1 MAIILLRGIL
11 VGQSRA
17 VVIDKISK
25 NLKLQ
30 PRRSLVVGLI
40 ISGACLA
47 LSGCSFEPKLH
58 VPPAPMTNRY
68 NPGPKQST
76 TGKAVARTGKAGTE
90 QRFVYGA
97 RVERLWWQLF
107 RSNALNHLVRQAI
120 HHNPSIKISES
131 NLSQAY
137 ENLKSVE
144 GIFWP
149 QVSLNTSGERQ
160 RQSGESFGGPAR
172 TFSLYTGQLE
182 VSYTP
187 DIFGLNR
194 LVSRSFKA
202 QEDAQRYALQEAY
215 LTVEGDTVVAAV
227 AVAELH
233 EEIRTTRSLIKDQ
246 RHILK
251 IIIQQYRLGAVPYL
265 DVVNQESQLASTQA
279 TLPPLLQ
286 SYSAERN
293 ALAVLLGRIPS
304 LADLPKLDIDSFTL
318 PVKLPVTLPSTLVH
332 QRPDILSAEAQLRVA
347 NAALGEAIAK
357 MYPVIQLTGAIGFEN
372 GRLAHFF
379 DASSLIWSIAGSL
392 AVTVFDGGTLR
403 ANKKAA
409 EYALKSAVYSYESTI
424 LNAFNQVA
432 TALRAVKHDA
442 QSLRFNEAAYRAAEK
457 AYKLAQFEYRDGSID
472 YITLLTSEVQYQQSR
487 LAVVKAASQR
497 YADTA
502 GLFVALGG
510 GWWPKADAS
519 VEQKKWMQA
528 KALRHPTAA
537 EHARTTPVELK
548 RVQSGFAPPAA
559 SAAENHNGSSMK

>member
-1 MAIILLRGIL
+1 MKE
-11 VGQSRA
+11 
-17 VVIDKISK
+17 KISHT
-25 NLKLQ
+25 LKLT
-30 PRRSLVVGLI
+30 PRGFAVSLTIGSV
-40 ISGACLA
+40 CLA

-58 VPPAPMTNRY
+58 VPAAPNTNRY
-68 NPGPKQST
+68 NPGGKQTT
-76 TGKAVARTGKAGTE
+76 TGKAVTRTGNAGSE

-97 RVERLWWQLF
+97 RVEQLWWQLF
-107 RSNALNHLVRQAI
+107 RSHALNNLVRRAI
-120 HHNPSIKISES
+120 RHNPSIKISES

-160 RQSGESFGGPAR
+160 RQSGESFGGPSR

-215 LTVEGDTVVAAV
+215 LTVEGDTVVTAV

-233 EEIRTTRSLIKDQ
+233 AEISTTRRLIKDQ
-246 RHILK
+246 RYILK
-251 IIIQQYRLGAVPYL
+251 IITQQYQLGAVPYL

-304 LADLPKLDIDSFTL
+304 MADLPKLDIHSFTL
-318 PVKLPVTLPSTLVH
+318 PVRLPVSLPSILVH
-332 QRPDILSAEAQLRVA
+332 QRPDILSAEAQLRVS
-347 NAALGEAIAK
+347 NAAVGEAIAK
-357 MYPVIQLTGAIGFEN
+357 MYPLIQLTGAIGFEN
-372 GRLAHFF
+372 GRLSHFF

-392 AVTVFDGGTLR
+392 AVTIFDGGTLR

-472 YITLLTSEVQYQQSR
+472 YVTLLTSEVQYQQSR
-487 LAVVKAASQR
+487 LAVVRAASQR

-519 VEQKKWMQA
+519 AEQQKWMQTTLM
-528 KALRHPTAA
+528 KHRHIAERAGTA
-537 EHARTTPVELK
+537 RVDVRK
-548 RVQSGFAPPAA
+548 VQSGFTPPSPEAQ
-559 SAAENHNGSSMK
+559 NHDGSSLK

>member
-1 MAIILLRGIL
+1 M
-11 VGQSRA
+11 
-17 VVIDKISK
+17 IDKINQRV
-25 NLKLQ
+25 NLP
-30 PRRSLVVGLI
+30 PRRFPVNLAVAAV
-40 ISGACLA
+40 CLA
-47 LSGCSFEPKLH
+47 MAGCSFEPKLH
-58 VPPAPMTNRY
+58 VPKPPMTNRY
-68 NPGPKQST
+68 NPGHKQGT
-76 TGKAVARTGKAGTE
+76 TGKAITRIGNAGAK
-90 QRFVYGA
+90 QQFVYGA

-107 RSNALNHLVRQAI
+107 RSHALNNLVRQAVR
-120 HHNPSIKISES
+120 HNPSIKVAES
-131 NLSQAY
+131 NLSESY

-149 QVSLNTSGERQ
+149 QVSLNASGERQ
-160 RQSGESFGGPAR
+160 RQSGESFGGPSR
-172 TFSLYTGQLE
+172 TFNLYTGQLE

-215 LTVEGDTVVAAV
+215 LTVEGDTVVTAV

-233 EEIRTTRSLIKDQ
+233 AEIRTTRSLIHDQ
-246 RHILK
+246 ENILN
-251 IIIQQYRLGAVPYL
+251 IITQQYKLGAVPYL
-265 DVVNQESQLASTQA
+265 DVVNQQSQLASTQA

-293 ALAVLLGRIPS
+293 ALAILLGRIPS
-304 LADLPKLDIDSFTL
+304 LADLPKLKIRSFALPVTL
-318 PVKLPVTLPSTLVH
+318 PVSLPSTLVH
-332 QRPDILSAEAQLRVA
+332 QRPDILSAEAQLRVS
-347 NAALGEAIAK
+347 NAAVGEAIAK
-357 MYPVIQLTGAIGFEN
+357 MYPLIQLTGAIGFEN
-372 GRLAHFF
+372 GHLSHFF

-392 AVTVFDGGTLR
+392 AVTIFDGGTLR
-403 ANKKAA
+403 ANKRAA
-409 EYALKSAVYSYESTI
+409 EYALKSAIYSYKSTV

-472 YITLLTSEVQYQQSR
+472 YVSLLTSEVQYQQSR

-510 GWWPKADAS
+510 GWWPAAYAS
-519 VEQKKWMQA
+519 AEQKKWMQSARMLHRSPAETAPA
-528 KALRHPTAA
+528 KTAQI
-537 EHARTTPVELK
+537 EIRKT
-548 RVQSGFAPPAA
+548 QSGFTPAA
-559 SAAENHNGSSMK
+559 PATNKHDGSSMQ

>member
-1 MAIILLRGIL
+1 MKE
-11 VGQSRA
+11 
-17 VVIDKISK
+17 KIRQ
-25 NLKLQ
+25 NLKLTS
-30 PRRSLVVGLI
+30 RSLIVSLGVG
-40 ISGACLA
+40 SVCLA
-47 LSGCSFEPKLH
+47 LGGCSFEPKLH
-58 VPPAPMTNRY
+58 VPAAPNTNRY
-68 NPGPKQST
+68 NPGPKQGT
-76 TGKAVARTGKAGTE
+76 TGKSVAHTGDAGSK

-107 RSNALNHLVRQAI
+107 HSHALNHLVRQAVR
-120 HHNPSIKISES
+120 HNPSIKISES

-160 RQSGESFGGPAR
+160 RQSGESFGGPSR

-194 LVSRSFKA
+194 LVTRSFKA

-233 EEIRTTRSLIKDQ
+233 AEISTTRSLIRDQ

-251 IIIQQYRLGAVPYL
+251 IITQQYQLGAVPYL

-304 LADLPKLDIDSFTL
+304 LADLPKLDIDAFTL
-318 PVKLPVTLPSTLVH
+318 PVRLPVALPSTLVH

-347 NAALGEAIAK
+347 NAAVGEAIAK

-372 GRLAHFF
+372 GRLSHFF

-392 AVTVFDGGTLR
+392 AVTIFDGGTLR

-442 QSLRFNEAAYRAAEK
+442 QSLQFSEAAYRAAEK

-472 YITLLTSEVQYQQSR
+472 YVTLLTSEVQYQQSR

-519 VEQKKWMQA
+519 VEQQKWM
-528 KALRHPTAA
+528 RTAA
-537 EHARTTPVELK
+537 MVQRKTPGELRTTPVELK
-548 RVQSGFAPPAA
+548 RVQSGFTPSAPAA
-559 SAAENHNGSSMK
+559 QNHNGSSLK